1 MAKTESRF
9 ATFGFLDE
17 VHAEFPKNAEHYNR
31 NVPCRDISEPY
42 LQAQIVT
49 RGNSMLPKTVRQ
61 YRVIHR
67 TSAVVIIRATQFV
80 SIINNTEA
88 CFRPP

>member
-17 VHAEFPKNAEHYNR
+17 VHAKFPKNAEHYNR
-31 NVPCRDISEPY
+31 NVPRRDISEPY

-49 RGNSMLPKTVRQ
+49 RGNFMLPKTVRQ
-61 YRVIHR
+61 YRVI
-67 TSAVVIIRATQFV
+67 AVVIIRVTQFI
-80 SIINNTEA
+80 SIINNTEV
-88 CFRPP
+88 CFCLP